1 MKAIIALVIVFAGF
15 VAFAGTDGGNV
26 IAGAAEA
33 RDQQLKEILDL

>member
-1 MKAIIALVIVFAGF
+1 MKAIIALVFVFAGF

-33 RDQQLKEILDL
+33 RERQLQKIMDL